1 MSTPYPLAWPE
12 NMARWKG
19 ARQPGAFKTSLAG
32 AMENVRD
39 SLRRFGADSD
49 KPVSDVVI
57 SSNVTLGV
65 NSPADP
71 GVAIWFRWDGLSVC
85 IPVDRYSKV
94 EANLQAIHHII
105 EARRTELRHGTLALV
120 RATFTGFA
128 ALPSPG
134 GAAKRTWR
142 QVLKMEGFEAAMTD
156 ADMIEQRY
164 RALAK
169 KAHPDVPG
177 GSEAAMV
184 ELNAARD
191 TALKEISNG

>member
-1 MSTPYPLAWPE
+1 MTPYPLAWPE
-12 NMARWKG
+12 NIPRWKG
-19 ARQPGAFKTSLAG
+19 TRQPGAFKTTLAG

-39 SLRRFGADSD
+39 SLRRFGTDSE

-57 SSNVTLGV
+57 SSNVTLGES
-65 NSPADP
+65 NPADP
-71 GVAIWFRWDGLSVC
+71 GVAIWFKWDGLSVC

-134 GAAKRTWR
+134 KRGWRATLGIGADVAVTK
-142 QVLKMEGFEAAMTD
+142 A
-156 ADMIEQRY
+156 MIESFY
-164 RALAK
+164 RDAARR
-169 KAHPDVPG
+169 AHPDAG
-177 GSEAAMV
+177 GTNDQMA

-191 TALKEISNG
+191 AALKEIGA

>member
-19 ARQPGAFKTSLAG
+19 ARQPGAFKTTLIG
-32 AMENVRD
+32 AMTNVSD

-49 KPVSDVVI
+49 KPVTDVVI

-65 NSPADP
+65 NTPADP
-71 GVAIWFRWDGLSVC
+71 GVAIWFKWDGLSVC

-128 ALPSPG
+128 ALPSPSTMTPWRVVMDFEG
-134 GAAKRTWR
+134 RDRVTAADIDSRFKT
-142 QVLKMEGFEAAMTD
+142 
-156 ADMIEQRY
+156 
-164 RALAK
+164 LAK
-169 KAHPDVPG
+169 QRHPDIPG
-177 GSEAAMV
+177 GSNQAMAQ
-184 ELNAARD
+184 LTAARD
-191 TALKEISNG
+191 AALKEIGNG

>member
-19 ARQPGAFKTSLAG
+19 TRQPGAFKTTLAG

-39 SLRRFGADSD
+39 SLRRFGADSE

-57 SSNVTLGV
+57 SSNVTLGES
-65 NSPADP
+65 SPADP
-71 GVAIWFRWDGLSVC
+71 GVAIWFKWDGLSVC

-94 EANLQAIHHII
+94 QANLQAIHHII

-128 ALPSPG
+128 ALPAPG
-134 GAAKRTWR
+134 GRKSWR
-142 QVLKMEGFEAAMTD
+142 EVLGIIPSGPVVKQSVEAAYRRLA
-156 ADMIEQRY
+156 ADR
-164 RALAK
+164 
-169 KAHPDVPG
+169 HPDKPG
-177 GSEAAMV
+177 GSNEAMA

-191 TALKEISNG
+191 AALKEIGNG

>member
-1 MSTPYPLAWPE
+1 MTPYPLAWPE
-12 NMARWKG
+12 NMPRFKG
-19 ARQPGAFKTSLAG
+19 PRQTGAFKTSLAG

-39 SLRRFGADSD
+39 SLRRFGMDSA
-49 KPVSDVVI
+49 KPVTEVVI
-57 SSNVTLGV
+57 SSNVTLGE
-65 NSPADP
+65 NRPADP
-71 GVAIWFRWDGLSVC
+71 GVAIWFKWDGLSVC

-134 GAAKRTWR
+134 KRGWRAVLGITEGVALTKAVIESFYRDAARR
-142 QVLKMEGFEAAMTD
+142 
-156 ADMIEQRY
+156 
-164 RALAK
+164 
-169 KAHPDVPG
+169 AHPDAG
-177 GSEAAMV
+177 GTNDQMA

-191 TALKEISNG
+191 SALKELANG